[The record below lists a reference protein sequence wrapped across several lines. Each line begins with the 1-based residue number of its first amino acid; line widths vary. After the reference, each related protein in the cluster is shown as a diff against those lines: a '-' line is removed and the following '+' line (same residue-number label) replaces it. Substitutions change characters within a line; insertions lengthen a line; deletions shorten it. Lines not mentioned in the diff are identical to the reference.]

1 MAADKVAVSAGTTIL
16 YTPSTSVGSPSQSEP
31 SEDQDRTRRSCLHR
45 QLRKTKFCMYH
56 LQGICHFGDDCA
68 FAHGCNQLQ
77 KMPNLH
83 KTRLCT
89 AFASGE
95 CNDAECTFA
104 HSEEEL
110 RSTDVFYKKNLCMWY
125 EKGRC
130 RNGRQCRFA
139 HGIEEVVDAN
149 VPGTGNRGPR
159 AGNSTVCGAK
169 ASQKKLH
176 NKCQPG
182 GEGATTHGSVY
193 SAMSDNKGTATTTP
207 IFADV
212 NGNSLEPMFVQTMP
226 RLGLPSTSHA
236 NSNQLL
242 DYQRIVAQMPL
253 VNHAQTATWMQDTE
267 LLRRYE
273 WQMEQLRNASAVAA
287 AASAAND
294 ARSDMPQSV
303 DLQADLEK
311 LTQNIATLSL
321 QLSRF
326 EMQIQENVTAMPM
339 KAAHV
344 LVRQRGLSSSR
355 RSLLHDLR
363 RRRYPS
369 ASSRWRRR
377 ASGTTARRGR
387 STGSQP
393 MARCM
398 SGTRWPKSTQSST
411 RPQPMTTGSQ

>member
-1 MAADKVAVSAGTTIL
+1 MGAIKRFEARGAVRQPKDRANMAADKAAVSTGKKHV
-16 YTPSTSVGSPSQSEP
+16 YTPSTSVGSPSQSDP
-31 SEDQDRTRRSCLHR
+31 SEDQDLTRRSCLHR
-45 QLRKTKFCMYH
+45 QLRKTRFCMYH
-56 LQGICHFGDDCA
+56 LQGVCQFGDDCA
-68 FAHGCNQLQ
+68 FAHGCDELQ

-89 AFASGE
+89 SFASGE
-95 CNDAECTFA
+95 CNDAQCAFA

-125 EKGRC
+125 ERGHC
-130 RNGRQCRFA
+130 RNGSQCRFA

-149 VPGTGNRGPR
+149 VPGTGNRVPR
-159 AGNSTVCGAK
+159 ARNSAVCGAK
-169 ASQKKLH
+169 VSQKKLH
-176 NKCQPG
+176 NKGQPG

-267 LLRRYE
+267 LRRYE
-273 WQMEQLRNASAVAA
+273 WQMEQLQKASSFAA
-287 AASAAND
+287 TDVSAASD
-294 ARSDMPQSV
+294 ARSEVPQSL
-303 DLQADLEK
+303 DQAGLEK
-311 LTQNIATLSL
+311 LTRNVASLSL

-326 EMQIQENVTAMPM
+326 EMQMQDRMHPMSAELMGSAAPAAVGMSVGLLTDGALPPTGFLKTAS
-339 KAAHV
+339 
-344 LVRQRGLSSSR
+344 QRKFKQNNR
-355 RSLLHDLR
+355 KRDHLR
-363 RRRYPS
+363 LPAVDIVPR
-369 ASSRWRRR
+369 
-377 ASGTTARRGR
+377 
-387 STGSQP
+387 
-393 MARCM
+393 
-398 SGTRWPKSTQSST
+398 
-411 RPQPMTTGSQ
+411 